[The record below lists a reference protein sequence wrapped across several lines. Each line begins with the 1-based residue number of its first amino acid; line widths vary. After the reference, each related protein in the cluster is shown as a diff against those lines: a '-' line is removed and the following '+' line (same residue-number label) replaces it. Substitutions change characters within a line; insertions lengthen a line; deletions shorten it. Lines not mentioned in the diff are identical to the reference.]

1 MARVSKPKIDL
12 AEKLNSL
19 KVAIYIRVSTQYQI
33 DKDSL
38 QVQKRELVA
47 YAQMVLGIN
56 DYVIFEDPGYSAK
69 NTDRPDYQRMMS
81 RLRSGEFSHLLVWK
95 IDRISRNLLDF
106 SSMYKELKDL
116 GITFVSKN
124 EQFDTSNAIGEAMLK
139 IILVFAELERNM
151 TSERVT
157 AVMLSR
163 AENGQW
169 NGGRVPYG
177 YDWSKEDKKFSVN
190 RPEAKVVT
198 LIYSLYEQYQ
208 SVLYVTRYLN
218 DAGLKT
224 KADKAWS
231 TTGVYKILTNPFYKG
246 AYLYNVHSDGRATEK
261 RGEGEWII
269 VEEHHEPIVSDI
281 LFDRI
286 QFLLKRNK
294 RGGVPEDKT
303 YIKKNV
309 HIFAGL
315 VKCGT
320 CGNTMTAT
328 LDKRRAD
335 GWRPSVYGCSKRR
348 NDSSA
353 CDNKYCSDTLIG
365 PFVFNYIANII
376 RAKDTTSKRTTI
388 DTLERKLL
396 RGNAF
401 DMVKHIEPEA
411 LEGIYQ
417 LLIGGQTGVEYKPQI
432 VYNEGEATVDEISV
446 LQERRRK
453 YEKALH
459 RLSALYFYGDEDL
472 PEKDYI
478 ISKKKMTDD
487 LKEIDNRLAELNA
500 LGDKHSDTDSDEFI
514 QKASYFVMV
523 ENLLNERYVDYEKY
537 IRNIEP
543 SIARN
548 FIVSVVQSI
557 EVENSKVKS
566 ITFKNGLTHKFI
578 YKSKA

>member
-1 MARVSKPKIDL
+1 MARTSKSKTTL
-12 AEKLNSL
+12 TEKLNTL

-47 YAQMVLGIN
+47 YAQMILGI
-56 DYVIFEDPGYSAK
+56 DEYVIFEDPGYSAK

-81 RLRSGEFSHLLVWK
+81 RLRTGEFSHLLVWK

-169 NGGRVPYG
+169 NGGRIPFG
-177 YDWSKEDKKFSVN
+177 YEWSKSEKVFSVI
-190 RPEAKVVT
+190 PSEAKVVT
-198 LIYSLYEQYQ
+198 LIYSLYEHYQ

-224 KADKAWS
+224 KAGKSWS

-246 AYLYNVHSDGRATEK
+246 CYLYNVHSDGRASEK
-261 RGEGEWII
+261 RGEGEWIT
-269 VEEHHEPIVSDI
+269 VEEHHEPIVSEI

-286 QFLLKRNK
+286 QFILKRNK

-303 YIKKNV
+303 YIRKNIHV
-309 HIFAGL
+309 FAGL
-315 VKCGT
+315 VKCGV
-320 CGNTMTAT
+320 CGCSMTAT

-348 NDSSA
+348 NDSSS
-353 CDNKYCSDTLIG
+353 CNNKYCSDTLIG

-376 RAKDTTSKRTTI
+376 RAKESTSKRTTI
-388 DTLERKLL
+388 ETLERKLL
-396 RGNAF
+396 RGDTF
-401 DMVKHIEPEA
+401 DAVEHIDGDT
-411 LEGIYQ
+411 LQSLYQ
-417 LLIGGQTGVEYKPQI
+417 LLIGGQSGIEYKPQA
-432 VYNEGEATVDEISV
+432 VYNEGNATVDELSV

-453 YEKALH
+453 CETALH
-459 RLSALYFYGDEDL
+459 RLQALYFYGEEAMS
-472 PEKDYI
+472 EKDYI

-487 LKEIDNRLAELNA
+487 LRAIDERLAELHAAGAENT
-500 LGDKHSDTDSDEFI
+500 DTASDEFL

-548 FIVSVVQSI
+548 FIVSVVSSI
-557 EVENSKVKS
+557 SVENSRVKS
-566 ITFKNGLTHKFI
+566 ITFKNGLTHTFI
-578 YKSKA
+578 YKSK